1 MLSDNTGK
9 ALADEVGIG
18 TDEAKL
24 IGGGGV
30 SPVPG
35 IAKEYPPRYARSG
48 DKSTPTGAGKYL
60 SCSVDHIFS
69 GKIILCQKCMSFFSP
84 GKSISGEGTEQ
95 TIGRAENHSTGVAGE
110 DSFDIFDIKQG
121 LSHFALHWY

>member
-69 GKIILCQKCMSFFSP
+69 GKIILCQKCMSFFPQENLSL
-84 GKSISGEGTEQ
+84 
-95 TIGRAENHSTGVAGE
+95 GR
-110 DSFDIFDIKQG
+110 G
-121 LSHFALHWY
+121 LNKL